1 MDMIPKAE
9 PQKIPFQVFE
19 KSIPNE
25 GKWELIDG
33 ELFFILKHVFKLFQ
47 ISPTQLKQVLQLY
60 FLLLQLILIF
70 GLFFHLHQRF
80 LLIVLELTVLVSLI
94 V

>member
-1 MDMIPKAE
+1 MEMIPKAE

-33 ELFFILKHVFKLFQ
+33 ELLFSDEEMRKVILM
-47 ISPTQLKQVLQLY
+47 
-60 FLLLQLILIF
+60 
-70 GLFFHLHQRF
+70 
-80 LLIVLELTVLVSLI
+80 LVSQIGLKKLI
-94 V
+94 DILPHESRDELERLLRDKS